1 MTALAYLDA
10 SAIVKLVVDE
20 VESPVLLHWYVE
32 VERAVTSRI
41 GVIETRRAIR
51 RRDHDEARLA
61 AVIDRL
67 EVFELDADIDR
78 RASAITPLSLRT
90 LDAIHV
96 ATALAIPGL
105 GSFVTYDDR
114 LADAARAVGLP
125 VVRPA

>member
-1 MTALAYLDA
+1 MLRWYQA
-10 SAIVKLVVDE
+10 S
-20 VESPVLLHWYVE
+20 
-32 VERAVTSRI
+32 ERLVTSRV
-41 GVIETRRAIR
+41 GVIESRRAAR
-51 RRDHDEARLA
+51 RGDADLAQLA
-61 AVIDRL
+61 AVIDRMD
-67 EVFELDADIDR
+67 VFELDPEIDQ
-78 RASAITPLSLRT
+78 RASAIGPPSLRT

>member
-1 MTALAYLDA
+1 MTTLAYLDA
-10 SAIVKLVVDE
+10 SAIVKLVLFE
-20 VESPVLLHWYVE
+20 PESPGMFRWYQE
-32 VERAVTSRI
+32 SERLVTSRL
-41 GVIETRRAIR
+41 GVIETRRAAS
-51 RRDHDEARLA
+51 RRDGDPAQLA

-67 EVFELDADIDR
+67 EVFELDAEIDQ
-78 RASAITPLSLRT
+78 RASSIGPTSLRT

-96 ATALAIPGL
+96 ATALSIPGL